1 MQSLSDSKMMEL
13 AEYFL
18 DKKEKD
24 DFLDDVKIKKI
35 LVFNDYSSN
44 GSDTFWNKNI
54 TFNGDK

>member
-35 LVFNDYSSN
+35 LVFNDYS
-44 GSDTFWNKNI
+44 GSDTFGNKNI

>member
-1 MQSLSDSKMMEL
+1 MMEL